1 MNISFQNTRVSL
13 QNSLGFVRAY
23 GRFTR
28 FSLSILRWFLTGGS
42 IWLRWRLLAPQLLSV
57 GVASIPVIGITGAF
71 IGMILALETFVQFE
85 ALGLQGTM
93 GSIIN
98 VSVVKQIGPVLAA
111 VMVAGRVGGLERISK
126 GFDQGRVEALGVVG
140 NRR

>member
-1 MNISFQNTRVSL
+1 MHHRV
-13 QNSLGFVRAY
+13 
-23 GRFTR
+23 
-28 FSLSILRWFLTGGS
+28 
-42 IWLRWRLLAPQLLSV
+42 
-57 GVASIPVIGITGAF
+57 VIGITGAF

-111 VMVAGRVGGLERISK
+111 VMVVLALMTSPGLQTALDGLLPIPELGRNEVI
-126 GFDQGRVEALGVVG
+126 APA
-140 NRR
+140 